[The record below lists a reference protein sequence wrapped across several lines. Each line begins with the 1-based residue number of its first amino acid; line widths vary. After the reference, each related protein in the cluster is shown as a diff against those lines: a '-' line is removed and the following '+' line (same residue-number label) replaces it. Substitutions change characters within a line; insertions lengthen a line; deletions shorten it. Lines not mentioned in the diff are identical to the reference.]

1 MTLAYKMPYETR
13 ALSYSDMSERE
24 LTEQRNDLIGKM
36 EGLISKGKQERR
48 ALTGTEENEFRN
60 HESEIKE
67 IDQALKGK
75 NSSKGEMRNAKGAG
89 RTNSPLEVRG
99 YSKNERIGS
108 GVNNVSV
115 GDLIY
120 SHITGR
126 YRNEEVREALSTTSG
141 GLSIPTEVYKD
152 FIDALR
158 NQSFLGE
165 TTLYP
170 MATQTLLIPRVTEDI
185 QPEFKLEN
193 ELAKETDPAFTSVT
207 LQAKPLYAM
216 TSISLELIESSN
228 LDVGNVIS
236 RIMVGAMQ
244 NAMQNFM
251 MFGAVNGYEGIL
263 NDVGINTVA
272 GGTPVSYVNIGAG
285 VQAIKGNNGQPN
297 AVISDSDTLMALELA
312 TATDGQF
319 IIPPQFYNELD
330 KYALNG
336 VGLNGGVVVADLSAI
351 AWGILSEGGLQI
363 EIDKSGEAF
372 QRGQARIR
380 ARFNGDFKITNPKL
394 VSHVTA
400 TA

>member
-1 MTLAYKMPYETR
+1 
-13 ALSYSDMSERE
+13 
-24 LTEQRNDLIGKM
+24 
-36 EGLISKGKQERR
+36 
-48 ALTGTEENEFRN
+48 
-60 HESEIKE
+60 
-67 IDQALKGK
+67 
-75 NSSKGEMRNAKGAG
+75 
-89 RTNSPLEVRG
+89 
-99 YSKNERIGS
+99 
-108 GVNNVSV
+108 
-115 GDLIY
+115 
-120 SHITGR
+120 
-126 YRNEEVREALSTTSG
+126 
-141 GLSIPTEVYKD
+141 
-152 FIDALR
+152 
-158 NQSFLGE
+158 
-165 TTLYP
+165 

-185 QPEFKLEN
+185 EPEFKLEN

-251 MFGAVNGYEGIL
+251 MFGAVNGYEGML

-272 GGTPVSYVNIGAG
+272 GATPVSYVNIGAG

-372 QRGQARIR
+372 QRGQAKIR
-380 ARFNGDFKITNPKL
+380 ARFNGDFKLTNPKL

-400 TA
+400 

>member
-13 ALSYSDMSERE
+13 ALSYSDMSETQLIE
-24 LTEQRNDLIGKM
+24 ERNNLIENM
-36 EGLISKGKQERR
+36 ENLISKGKQERR
-48 ALTGTEENEFRN
+48 ALSGTEENEFRN

-108 GVNNVSV
+108 GLNNVSV

-170 MATQTLLIPRVTEDI
+170 MATQTFL
-185 QPEFKLEN
+185 
-193 ELAKETDPAFTSVT
+193 
-207 LQAKPLYAM
+207 
-216 TSISLELIESSN
+216 SLE
-228 LDVGNVIS
+228 
-236 RIMVGAMQ
+236 
-244 NAMQNFM
+244 
-251 MFGAVNGYEGIL
+251 
-263 NDVGINTVA
+263 
-272 GGTPVSYVNIGAG
+272 
-285 VQAIKGNNGQPN
+285 
-297 AVISDSDTLMALELA
+297 
-312 TATDGQF
+312 
-319 IIPPQFYNELD
+319 
-330 KYALNG
+330 
-336 VGLNGGVVVADLSAI
+336 
-351 AWGILSEGGLQI
+351 
-363 EIDKSGEAF
+363 
-372 QRGQARIR
+372 
-380 ARFNGDFKITNPKL
+380 
-394 VSHVTA
+394 
-400 TA
+400 